1 VNVYFILVKPAVP
14 ENIGAAARAVHNM
27 GFRFL
32 RLVSPC
38 NHLQERAQWMAH
50 GARAVLKNARVYPA
64 LDRAVRD
71 MDFLVGTTA
80 RRRHILKASHFPI
93 DDLPGILRK
102 KPSHVRKLGLVFG
115 CEKHGLSNSD
125 IALCDVMTFVPM
137 AQVFPSLNLA
147 QAVMVYA
154 YEIHRFMRGRK
165 AAPQAK
171 AGPKGQYKALKKR
184 VHLLFGRIGIQPQSL
199 FYKKMVMRL
208 ALLGQRDVRLAH
220 FLIKQ
225 FEGKLHLLH

>member
-1 VNVYFILVKPAVP
+1 MNVYFILVKPAVP
-14 ENIGAAARAVHNM
+14 ENIGAAARALHNM

-32 RLVSPC
+32 RHQEPC

-50 GARAVLKNARVYPA
+50 GARHVLKNARVYPA
-64 LDRAVRD
+64 LDRAVRV

-80 RRRHILKASHFPI
+80 RRRHILKASHFPV
-93 DDLPGILRK
+93 DDLPGILRRK
-102 KPSHVRKLGLVFG
+102 SSHVCKLGLVFG
-115 CEKHGLSNSD
+115 CEKYGLSNSD

-154 YEIHRFMRGRK
+154 YEMQRFIRGRK

-171 AGPKGQYKALKKR
+171 GDLEGQYKALKKR
-184 VHLLFGRIGIQPQSL
+184 VRALFGRIGIQPQSL
-199 FYKKMVMRL
+199 FYKKMMVRL
-208 ALLGQRDVRLAH
+208 ALLGQRDIRLAH